1 MRKFPYYCLGCER
14 VIYLERYDIGK
25 TSCPRCGSTKVL
37 PVAVAFPNLRGGLF
51 NSEKTLHKNKIK
63 GGAR

>member
-1 MRKFPYYCLGCER
+1 MRKIACWCLGCER
-14 VIYLERYDIGK
+14 VIYVERYEIGK

-37 PVAVAFPNLRGGLF
+37 PVAVVFRG
-51 NSEKTLHKNKIK
+51 NTLQKQNKK